1 MYVVTNRQLD
11 DGKKG
16 LALFGDTPNNLGPN
30 ELRLVKVI
38 KRGSGYSTEL
48 LEDRL
53 APSEVEALKQRHALK
68 TVDPLAPWYASL
80 RVACEIMAR
89 AQQEQRHVLVY
100 VHGYNNDMADVLKT
114 AEELEALYKVIVV
127 PFSWPANGGGP
138 VSGTADY
145 LDDKRDARVSMDALN
160 RFVEKAEFY
169 HALLTESYRDRVW
182 DEASRSHPTNPG
194 AAREAFS
201 ARLARDCQVTLNLIC
216 HSMGNYVLKYAV
228 GPSSAATRDLVFDNV
243 CLAAADA
250 NNPDHPQWVERIQ
263 VRNRLYIVINED
275 DYALAWSRRKPGQE
289 QLERLGNYL
298 RNLTARNAY
307 YVDVTGAPWVK
318 NAHGYFTGQPVEKNA
333 ALRHFFTAAFEGR
346 RGEPDLRYAADV
358 NAYRLR

>member
-1 MYVVTNRQLD
+1 M
-11 DGKKG
+11 
-16 LALFGDTPNNLGPN
+16 FGDTPNNLGPN

-80 RVACEIMAR
+80 RVACELMAR

-114 AEELEALYKVIVV
+114 AEELEALYKVIVI

-138 VSGTADY
+138 VSGTAAY
-145 LDDKRDARVSMDALN
+145 LDDKRDARVSTDALN

-182 DEASRSHPTNPG
+182 EEASCSHP
-194 AAREAFS
+194 
-201 ARLARDCQVTLNLIC
+201 
-216 HSMGNYVLKYAV
+216 
-228 GPSSAATRDLVFDNV
+228 ATRGRTRGLFR
-243 CLAAADA
+243 
-250 NNPDHPQWVERIQ
+250 P
-263 VRNRLYIVINED
+263 
-275 DYALAWSRRKPGQE
+275 PG
-289 QLERLGNYL
+289 
-298 RNLTARNAY
+298 T
-307 YVDVTGAPWVK
+307 
-318 NAHGYFTGQPVEKNA
+318 
-333 ALRHFFTAAFEGR
+333 
-346 RGEPDLRYAADV
+346 
-358 NAYRLR
+358 